1 MSTVNSNDLNEEL
14 WNAARDGNNDAVLA
28 AITAGG
34 NVNWKNE
41 SHVSDNN
48 M

>member
-1 MSTVNSNDLNEEL
+1 MSRVSSNDLNLKL

-28 AITAGG
+28 AITAGAD
-34 NVNWKNE
+34 VNWRND

-48 M
+48 I